1 MLYRNQNDETLV
13 MLTLAGEQDAYEV
26 LVTKYQKAVV
36 SAAASITRNHFMA
49 EDAAQDAFV
58 TAWMKLDTLKEPQKF
73 ASWVCRIAKNCAL
86 NMLPRY
92 RSFLPLD
99 ESIGVD
105 RDDGSLDPETE
116 YIISDEQSRDSN
128 ELRKTVEGLP
138 KKVGEI
144 IRLHYFEGLSIAEIA
159 DRMRIS
165 EGTVKSQLHDGRKK
179 IRKELCAMN
188 EKWNDTLVK
197 KVMKKVEEL
206 KLWKTKNDKTGFEK
220 VYRSVLAEVEDLP
233 ESKDKSHA
241 LADVL
246 MRGWWWIPG
255 EKNDALF
262 ARIRQAAEDGKNEEV
277 MEFICSREDEQVYGG
292 AKQEFMRNKQIPRL
306 EEKGFIKAQAR
317 EWFWLAREYY
327 KTKQREKGREAYM
340 KARSLLSPED
350 IYYSL
355 ALSALETEELIEKD
369 YKGKD
374 TNSYMLTSSAEEFRM
389 IDGKLTY
396 WNFHGVYKGSM
407 YSGDRT
413 VNDVLRNASRCDGLF
428 FPDLKL
434 GESFTASDGSTVTF
448 VSDIETV
455 DTPAGR
461 FENCALFRVKYF
473 APWSGESTFKTYY
486 KDGVG
491 IVKHEHILDGI
502 RDVRI
507 LSSYK
512 IIGGTGLLPLSEGNR
527 WEYVGEYD
535 ESAMR
540 SALQFEVTYSDGA
553 KAIIASRYETERLR
567 YDENSWLDMIEKV
580 RNEYCTSNDGD
591 YKICDVYDAIERTEM
606 LAKTPMEKVH
616 SRVSASVARR
626 ILDTDPFFNKD
637 CIATGHWNFFEKSF
651 TRKQNGT
658 VITGRSSR
666 WSFEWKRSGGLGHA
680 GDPILYND
688 VLGILQDAANCIWS
702 DEWLVGAAPTVEY
715 VLWDRHKVKTDI
727 ICEASEPIT
736 TAAGT
741 FTDCIKLTLNIGGL
755 SDGLSY
761 RGGKKEYYFARGIG
775 IVRTVNHTY
784 GGACQAV
791 YELTAYEGEGEGYMP
806 IVGGL
811 FRRYDALDL
820 TDGYEGAVEY
830 TFVEDSDGQVFIFSD
845 QIGIKHKQAPVTTYG
860 SINNEVIERQLMD
873 EGKTVEA
880 HRIHGTNNFHLML
893 HYLAR
898 PAYHRNNARRSVDI
912 CSFNMNMME
921 SFGKDGTLPDAWV
934 GLYAWTALVRAAA
947 HFGAGEKEQG
957 YDDLETAL
965 VHYKKWGEFKA
976 DDLLDTGKENIFA
989 GAKLLKSRDY
999 EATLSLPDGTLEPL
1013 SSYDYRINPCV
1024 DVIYSVLNARGGWEW
1039 FNPVRDEERFKE
1051 YVERARKLIE
1061 KA

>member
-13 MLTLAGEQDAYEV
+13 MLTLAGEQKAYEV
-26 LVTKYQKAVV
+26 LVTKYQKAVI
-36 SAAASITRNHFMA
+36 SAAASVTHNSFMA

-92 RSFLPLD
+92 RSFLSLD
-99 ESIGVD
+99 ETIGFETE
-105 RDDGSLDPETE
+105 DGSLDPETE
-116 YIISDEQSRDSN
+116 FIVSDEKSRDSEN
-128 ELRKTVEGLP
+128 FRKTMEGLP
-138 KKVGEI
+138 EKVGEI
-144 IRLHYFEGLSIAEIA
+144 IRLHYFEGLSIVEIA

-165 EGTVKSQLHDGRKK
+165 EGTVKSQLHDGRKR
-179 IRKELCAMN
+179 IRRELCAMD
-188 EKWNDTLVK
+188 EKWNDTLVR

-206 KLWKTKNDKTGFEK
+206 KLWKVKNDKSGFEK
-220 VYRSVLAEVEDLP
+220 AYKNVLAEVEELP
-233 ESKDKSHA
+233 ESQDKSHA

-277 MEFICSREDEQVYGG
+277 MEFICAREDEKVYGG
-292 AKQEFMRNKQIPRL
+292 ARIDFIRDKQIPRL
-306 EEKGFIKAQAR
+306 AEKGFVKALAR

-350 IYYSL
+350 LYYSL
-355 ALSALETEELIEKD
+355 ALSALEAEELVEKD
-369 YKGKD
+369 YKDKD
-374 TNSYMLTSSAEEFRM
+374 TNGYMLTSSAEEFRM
-389 IDGKLTY
+389 IDGKVTY

-413 VNDVLRNASRCDGLF
+413 VNDILRNASRCDGLF

-434 GESFTASDGSTVTF
+434 GEIFTASDGSTLTL
-448 VSDIETV
+448 VSDSETV

-461 FENCALFRVKYF
+461 FENCLLLRVKYF
-473 APWSGESTFKTYY
+473 AHWSGESIFNTYF

-491 IVKHEHILDGI
+491 IVRHEHISDGI
-502 RDVRI
+502 LDARS
-507 LSSYK
+507 LSFYK
-512 IIGGTGLLPLSEGNR
+512 IVGGSGLLPLSVGNE
-527 WEYVGEYD
+527 WSYVGEYD
-535 ESAMR
+535 ENCFRATIR
-540 SALQFEVTYSDGA
+540 YKIAYADGA
-553 KAIIASRYETERLR
+553 KAIFVSDVAVERLR

-580 RNEYCTSNDGD
+580 RNEYCTDDNDNER
-591 YKICDVYDAIERTEM
+591 ICDVYDAIRRAEM

-616 SRVSASVARR
+616 SRVAGATARR
-626 ILDTDPFFNKD
+626 ILETDPTFNKE
-637 CIATGHWNFFEKSF
+637 CTATGHWNFFEKSF
-651 TRKQNGT
+651 TRKQNGRAT
-658 VITGRSSR
+658 IGHNRR
-666 WSFEWKRSGGLGHA
+666 WSFEWKNAGGLGRA

-702 DEWLVGAAPTVEY
+702 DEWVVGAAPTVEY
-715 VLWDRHKVKTDI
+715 VLWERHKVKTDI
-727 ICEASEPIT
+727 ICESCEPIT
-736 TAAGT
+736 TKAGT
-741 FTDCIKLTLNIGGL
+741 FNDCIKLTLNIGGL
-755 SDGLSY
+755 TDGLGY
-761 RGGKKEYYFARGIG
+761 RAGKKEYYFARGIG
-775 IVRTVNHTY
+775 IVKTVNHTY
-784 GGACQAV
+784 SGACQAV
-791 YELTAYEGEGEGYMP
+791 YELTKYEGEGEGYMP

-811 FRRYDALDL
+811 FRRYDAQGL

-830 TFVEDSDGQVFIFSD
+830 TFVEDDDGQVFIFSD
-845 QIGIKHKQAPVTTYG
+845 QIGTKQKLSPVTAYG
-860 SINNEVIERQLMD
+860 SINSEVIERQYMD
-873 EGKTVEA
+873 EEKSNEA
-880 HRIHGTNNFHLML
+880 HQLHGINNFHLML

-898 PAYHRNNARRSVDI
+898 PAYHRNNARRSIDI

-921 SFGKDGTLPDAWV
+921 SFGENGKLPDAWV
-934 GLYAWTALVRAAA
+934 ALYAWTALVRAAA

-957 YDDLETAL
+957 YVDLETSLA
-965 VHYKKWGEFKA
+965 HYRKWGEFKT

-1013 SSYDYRINPCV
+1013 SSYDYRINPGV
-1024 DVIYSVLNARGGWEW
+1024 GVIYSVLNARGGWEW
-1039 FNPVRDEERFKE
+1039 FNSVRDEERFKE
-1051 YVERARKLIE
+1051 YIERARGLIE
-1061 KA
+1061 

>member
-13 MLTLAGEQDAYEV
+13 LLTLAGEQDAYEA
-26 LVTKYQKAVV
+26 LVSKYQKAVI
-36 SAAASITRNHFMA
+36 SAAASVTHNSFMA

-58 TAWMKLDTLKEPQKF
+58 TAWMKLDTLKEPKKF
-73 ASWVCRIAKNCAL
+73 ASWVCRIAKNCAIG
-86 NMLPRY
+86 MLPRY
-92 RSFLPLD
+92 RSFLSLD
-99 ESIGVD
+99 ESIGFEIE
-105 RDDGSLDPETE
+105 DGSLDPETE
-116 YIISDEQSRDSN
+116 YIVSDEKSRDS
-128 ELRKTVEGLP
+128 EDLRKTVEGLP
-138 KKVGEI
+138 EKVGEI

-165 EGTVKSQLHDGRKK
+165 EGTVKSQLHDGRKR
-179 IRKELCAMN
+179 IRRELCAMN
-188 EKWNDTLVK
+188 EKWNDTLVE

-206 KLWKTKNDKTGFEK
+206 KLWKTKNDKSGFEK
-220 VYRSVLAEVEDLP
+220 VYKSVLAEVEELP
-233 ESKDKSHA
+233 ESQDKSHA

-277 MEFICSREDEQVYGG
+277 MEFICAREDEKVYGG
-292 AKQEFMRNKQIPRL
+292 AKIDFILDKQIPRL
-306 EEKGFIKAQAR
+306 AEKGFVKAQAR
-317 EWFWLAREYY
+317 EWFWLGHEYFIA
-327 KTKQREKGREAYM
+327 KQKEKGREAFM

-355 ALSALETEELIEKD
+355 ALSALETEELVEKN
-369 YKGKD
+369 YKDKD

-413 VNDVLRNASRCDGLF
+413 VNDILRNASRCDGLF
-428 FPDLKL
+428 FPNLKI
-434 GESFTASDGSTVTF
+434 GETFTASDGSTVTL
-448 VSDIETV
+448 VSDSETV

-461 FENCALFRVKYF
+461 FENCSLFRVKYF
-473 APWSGESTFKTYY
+473 AEWSGESIFNTYY

-491 IVKHEHILDGI
+491 IVRHEHISDGI
-502 RDVRI
+502 LDARS

-512 IIGGTGLLPLSEGNR
+512 IVGGVGLLPLCEGNC

-535 ESAMR
+535 ESCLRATLR
-540 SALQFEVTYSDGA
+540 YKISYADGA
-553 KAIIASRYETERLR
+553 KAIFVSDVVVERLR
-567 YDENSWLDMIEKV
+567 YNENSWLDMIEKV
-580 RNEYCTSNDGD
+580 RNEYCTDDNDNE
-591 YKICDVYDAIERTEM
+591 KICDVYDAIERAEM

-616 SRVSASVARR
+616 SRVAGATACR
-626 ILDTDPFFNKD
+626 ILETDPTFNKD
-637 CIATGHWNFFEKSF
+637 YNATGHWNFFEKSF
-651 TRKQNGT
+651 TRKQNGR
-658 VITGRSSR
+658 ITIGHNRR
-666 WSFEWKRSGGLGHA
+666 WSFEWKNTGGLGRA

-702 DEWLVGAAPTVEY
+702 DEWVVGAAPTVEY
-715 VLWDRHKVKTDI
+715 VLWERHKVKTDI
-727 ICEASEPIT
+727 ICEICEPIT
-736 TAAGT
+736 TKAGT
-741 FTDCIKLTLNIGGL
+741 FSDCIKLTLDIGGL
-755 SDGLSY
+755 NDGISY

-775 IVRTVNHTY
+775 IVKTVNYTFS
-784 GGACQAV
+784 GACRAV
-791 YELTAYEGEGEGYMP
+791 YELTKYEGEGEGYMP

-811 FRRYDALDL
+811 FRRYDAQGL

-830 TFVEDSDGQVFIFSD
+830 TFVEDGDGQVFIFSD
-845 QIGIKHKQAPVTTYG
+845 QIGIKHKLSPVTAYG
-860 SINNEVIERQLMD
+860 SIHSEVIERQYMD
-873 EGKTVEA
+873 EGKANEA
-880 HRIHGTNNFHLML
+880 HRLHGINNFHLML

-898 PAYHRNNARRSVDI
+898 PAYHRNNPRRSIDI

-921 SFGKDGTLPDAWV
+921 SFGEDGKLPDAWV
-934 GLYAWTALVRAAA
+934 ALYAWTALVRAAA

-957 YDDLETAL
+957 YDDLETSL
-965 VHYKKWGEFKA
+965 VHYRKWGEFKA

-999 EATLSLPDGTLEPL
+999 EATLSLPDGALEAL
-1013 SSYDYRINPCV
+1013 SAYGYRINPYV

-1039 FNPVRDEERFKE
+1039 FNSVRDEERFKE
-1051 YVERARKLIE
+1051 YIERARRLIE
-1061 KA
+1061 